1 MKLLIASVAAIALSA
16 SPALA
21 LAQTA
26 PPEHGT
32 TTTTHVEETT
42 HPTHPTQHHTTSMH
56 HHTTVEHHH
65 SVHCGCPG
73 HHYQAHHKVTTKTT
87 TTKG

>member
-42 HPTHPTQHHTTSMH
+42 HPTQHHTTSMH

-65 SVHCGCPG
+65 TVHCGCPG
-73 HHYQAHHKVTTKTT
+73 HHYQAHHKTTTIS